1 MIRIS
6 VNEAQQRFPE
16 LLVAARAG
24 EVVEIQQNGWTFRLT
39 AASSRLRPPV
49 TGVPKAGRLKG
60 QLVVPDDF
68 DEPLE
73 ELNSH
78 PSVGVASR
86 WSTTPSSPLR

>member
-6 VNEAQQRFPE
+6 VSEAQSRFPE
-16 LLVAARAG
+16 LLTAAQAG
-24 EVVEIQQNGWTFRLT
+24 EVVEIQQNGCTFRLT
-39 AASSRLRPPV
+39 AVAPRPRPAV

-73 ELNSH
+73 EM
-78 PSVGVASR
+78 R
-86 WSTTPSSPLR
+86 EYME